1 MDFTFSPE
9 QEALRDAVRTTL
21 AAEAPRQYVRAMI
34 DDERGFTDE
43 LWGKLADLGWTG
55 LLIPEAS
62 GGLGLGLI
70 DLVVVQ
76 EEMGRLPFPG
86 PYFSSAV
93 AATIVASRLGATE
106 LLPDLA
112 SGAKRGTVAVEEFG
126 RSNPL
131 DEVSATATRAGAGDG
146 GGSRDGGGWT
156 LDGVKPLVLDGM
168 TADWVI
174 VVAKDGDGL
183 GSFLV
188 EQRAGAEA
196 EAVPALDVTRKM
208 ARLAFSGTPA
218 RRIGPAGDQSALL
231 ARAMDDIAL
240 ALCAETVGATEAA
253 LQMAVEYAQV
263 RVQFD
268 RPIASFQVIR
278 HKTVD
283 MLHRLE
289 LARVG
294 THWAAWTSD
303 TDDVERERAAAMAKS
318 FVAEA
323 AVFVTA
329 ENIQIHGGVGFTWD
343 VDAHLHYRRVK
354 QNDLLFGNQGW
365 QRRRLADL
373 VLD

>member
-1 MDFTFSPE
+1 VDFTFSPE

-21 AAEAPRQYVRAMI
+21 AAEAPHDYVRAMI
-34 DDERGFTDE
+34 DDERGFTDD
-43 LWGKLADLGWTG
+43 LWTKLADLGWTG
-55 LLIPEAS
+55 LLIPEES
-62 GGLGLGLI
+62 GGLGLGMI

-76 EEMGRLPFPG
+76 EEMGKLPFPG
-86 PYFSSAV
+86 PYFSSSV
-93 AATIVASRLGATE
+93 AATLVAVRLGATD

-112 SGAKRGTVAVEEFG
+112 SGAARGTVAIEEFG
-126 RSNPL
+126 RGHPL
-131 DEVSATATRAGAGDG
+131 DEVTVTATAA
-146 GGSRDGGGWT
+146 GGGWL
-156 LDGVKPLVLDGM
+156 LDGLKPLVLDG
-168 TADWVI
+168 TSADWVI
-174 VVAKDGDGL
+174 VVARDGDGL
-183 GSFLV
+183 ASFV
-188 EQRAGAEA
+188 VDRPAG

-208 ARLAFSGTPA
+208 ARLVLSATPA
-218 RRIGPAGDQSALL
+218 RRIGPPGDQSAPL
-231 ARAMDDIAL
+231 ARALDDIAL

-253 LQMAVEYAQV
+253 LDMAVEYAQV

-303 TDDVERERAAAMAKS
+303 TDDAERERAAAMAKS
-318 FVAEA
+318 FVGEA
-323 AVFVTA
+323 AVFVTG
-329 ENIQIHGGVGFTWD
+329 ENIQIHGGMGFTWD

>member
-1 MDFTFSPE
+1 
-9 QEALRDAVRTTL
+9 
-21 AAEAPRQYVRAMI
+21 
-34 DDERGFTDE
+34 
-43 LWGKLADLGWTG
+43 
-55 LLIPEAS
+55 
-62 GGLGLGLI
+62 
-70 DLVVVQ
+70 
-76 EEMGRLPFPG
+76 
-86 PYFSSAV
+86 
-93 AATIVASRLGATE
+93 
-106 LLPDLA
+106 
-112 SGAKRGTVAVEEFG
+112 
-126 RSNPL
+126 
-131 DEVSATATRAGAGDG
+131 
-146 GGSRDGGGWT
+146 
-156 LDGVKPLVLDGM
+156 
-168 TADWVI
+168 
-174 VVAKDGDGL
+174 
-183 GSFLV
+183 
-188 EQRAGAEA
+188 
-196 EAVPALDVTRKM
+196 
-208 ARLAFSGTPA
+208 
-218 RRIGPAGDQSALL
+218 
-231 ARAMDDIAL
+231 L

-253 LQMAVEYAQV
+253 LNMAVDYAQV

-303 TDDVERERAAAMAKS
+303 TDDADRERAAAMAKS
-318 FVAEA
+318 FVSEA

>member
-1 MDFTFSPE
+1 VDFTFSPE

-34 DDERGFTDE
+34 DDQRGFTDE
-43 LWGKLADLGWTG
+43 LWVKLADLGWTG
-55 LLIPEAS
+55 LLIPEES

-70 DLVVVQ
+70 DLVVVE
-76 EEMGRLPFPG
+76 EEMGKLPFPG
-86 PYFSSAV
+86 PYFSSSV
-93 AATIVASRLGATE
+93 AATLVALRLGAAN

-126 RSNPL
+126 RGNPL
-131 DEVSATATRAGAGDG
+131 DDLTTTATRASAAADE
-146 GGSRDGGGWT
+146 WV
-156 LDGVKPLVLDGM
+156 LDGVKPLVLDGA

-174 VVAKDGDGL
+174 VVARDGDGL

-188 EQRAGAEA
+188 EQPVAEP
-196 EAVPALDVTRKM
+196 VPALDVTRKM
-208 ARLAFSGTPA
+208 ARVVLDATPA
-218 RRIGPAGDQSALL
+218 RRIGPPGDQTARL
-231 ARAMDDIAL
+231 ARALDDIAL

-253 LQMAVEYAQV
+253 LNMAVDYAQV